1 MQIKFNYTNGLQFK
15 DSHNRSY
22 VGFFNIDSNGN
33 AYSGRYKSDSSKL
46 LQPYDNIS
54 SDFHLSKFFKDRIV
68 FDEFQFP
75 NSLESILIESNELVT
90 NKVIDYKFKLI
101 DENLMYLYSR
111 MFSGDMDVPD
121 SVPLALIPNQTQYN
135 LSNNILWKEFSEKI
149 QDSYRTDISE
159 YPEIQK
165 IKKFTVVPFSRK
177 DGYAIFGISN
187 THFISFKTFFESG
200 KLKSAKLFIYQQV
213 IDNNT
218 SQKCFNLEDI
228 TYDGFNIYVTDSKI
242 NDGGQVFKYD
252 VVSHTGNDFVYEDKR
267 YLLEA
272 IGGYGNYLNKN
283 KFKGCSTIGSKEKEL
298 WIYDSGNNSIK
309 IFFETFVWKRTIRL
323 DSTTHEYKVLCIK
336 YRKLTNE
343 MYVLFRKT
351 NKDDASDIKFGFL
364 IYGEKYNLIRT
375 EIFEDVF
382 FDRDTTNSSQTDLE
396 GFQRF
401 DFSNLDSNVVYV
413 ITEINVHKKFLT
425 NTKKS
430 FAVFDRN
437 KIFSDIAINQAAKT
451 LKDSI
456 KFNALDIIS
465 IEQDYNFDSLFILAQ
480 NSILYFEEKCNYVS
494 MLKNDNLN
502 YYPYKDIIL
511 DKNEYVQSFILNK
524 EFFKLYSNLLQ
535 IKNNLEGR
543 LEYYF
548 NSYGDVAGNEKRY
561 LLDEEINSLKL
572 EINFNCFFN
581 DNELIDP
588 NVINRHFVIFY
599 NIMQKTLDLTKD
611 YVLNNVSANIRYSSA
626 DVAVP
631 FDKPPLNSLGKPD
644 VYIIT

>member
-1 MQIKFNYTNGLQFK
+1 MQIKFNYTNGLEFK
-15 DSHNRSY
+15 DPYDRNY
-22 VGFFNIDSNGN
+22 VGYFNIDSNGN

-68 FDEFQFP
+68 FDDFQFP
-75 NSLESILIESNELVT
+75 NSLESILIASNELVT

-121 SVPLALIPNQTQYN
+121 SVPLALIPNQGQYDLHN
-135 LSNNILWKEFSEKI
+135 LIFWKELSDTIK
-149 QDSYRTDISE
+149 DSYRTDIAE

-165 IKKFTVVPFSRK
+165 MKKFVVVPFTRK
-177 DGYAIFGISN
+177 DGYAIFGITD

-200 KLKSAKLFIYQQV
+200 KLNYAKLFIYQQV

-228 TYDGFNIYVTDSKI
+228 TYDGTNIYVTDSKI

-252 VVSHTGNDFVYEDKR
+252 VISHTGNDFVYDDKR

-272 IGGYGNYLNKN
+272 IGGYGTFLNKN

-298 WIYDSGNNSIK
+298 WIYDSGNNCIK
-309 IFFETFVWKRTIRL
+309 VFFETFVWKRTLRL
-323 DSTTHEYKVLCIK
+323 DTSTHDYKILCIK
-336 YRKLTNE
+336 HRKLTNE

-351 NKDDASDIKFGFL
+351 NKDDSTDIQFGFL
-364 IYGEKYNLIRT
+364 IYGEKYNLVRT
-375 EIFEDVF
+375 EIFEDTF
-382 FDRDTTNSSQTDLE
+382 FDKDTTNTIQADIE

-437 KIFSDIAINQAAKT
+437 KIFSNTAIDQAMEDLT
-451 LKDSI
+451 DSI

-465 IEQDYNFDSLFILAQ
+465 IEQDKDFDCLFVLAQ
-480 NSILYFEEKCNYVS
+480 NSILFFQEKCNYVS
-494 MLKNDNLN
+494 MLKRNDLN

-535 IKNNLEGR
+535 LKNNLEGR
-543 LEYYF
+543 LEYFF
-548 NSYGDVAGNEKRY
+548 NDYGDVAGNEKRY

-581 DNELIDP
+581 DNELVDP
-588 NVINRHFVIFY
+588 NVINRHFIIFY

-611 YVLNNVSANIRYSSA
+611 YVLNNVSANIRYSSF
-626 DVAVP
+626 VGKIP
-631 FDKPPLNSLGKPD
+631 FDKPPTNSLGNPD